1 MKAVRGGEELK
12 LDERKEEKLGE
23 RRQIKLDF

>member
-1 MKAVRGGEELK
+1 MKAVQGGEELK
-12 LDERKEEKLGE
+12 LDEREEEKLGE

>member
-12 LDERKEEKLGE
+12 LDEREEEKLGE